1 VDEYWRL
8 KSEGKHL
15 EAGKLIGPACKDIVL
30 TFFGGGALALKLGKG
45 TKKLV
50 VAGVKEGVALTETS
64 YEAIKLNRTIKR
76 VAKAS
81 DSVKL
86 DHLIELKNSKV
97 KFTPEDAIFTHKM
110 PNGKI
115 AFLEKG
121 HEGAGLT
128 HILRPTR
135 VKQFE
140 SIGIQK
146 DQIVNYLRT
155 ALTQGKKVGTVS
167 KSNPRGV
174 YEVMVNGKKQYIA
187 IGISDNGYIGTAHP
201 ESSFKGIN

>member
-1 VDEYWRL
+1 MIPWMN
-8 KSEGKHL
+8 
-15 EAGKLIGPACKDIVL
+15 I
-30 TFFGGGALALKLGKG
+30 GGGALALKLGKG

-97 KFTPEDAIFTHKM
+97 KFTPEDVIFTHKM

-121 HEGAGLT
+121 SSSGRGFA
-128 HILRPTR
+128 HILKEHEMHFMSKGITKDEIPTLI
-135 VKQFE
+135 K
-140 SIGIQK
+140 K
-146 DQIVNYLRT
+146 
-155 ALTQGKKVGTVS
+155 ALEKNKVVDYQGKGKGR
-167 KSNPRGV
+167 PI
-174 YEVMVNGKKQYIA
+174 YELIYKEKKQRVA
-187 IGISDNGYIGTAHP
+187 ITIGSNGFVVGANPKSI
-201 ESSFKGIN
+201 K